1 MKSWRI
7 AGGLSVN
14 CRCWSTHRRICFS
27 KNGPMPRNSV
37 SDRFCATTSTTFSGQ
52 RKALREALR
61 KARDNVPASCCAWR
75 ASSSATSVFESTLE
89 NRFCPQI
96 KWAESGAQLR
106 VTALLH
112 AFFSLNAIL
121 IMMPETAEEISQQ
134 PEVRKELQRATG
146 EKRRQKV
153 KAQGRDKLWFI
164 AHTLI
169 LGACIVLYFLLG
181 SKLIPL
187 PQATVD
193 ISERILRGAALIVIV
208 LAIAQA
214 ASVYGL
220 GRIEDA
226 STRFT
231 LQRIVH
237 LVVALLIA
245 LIVVSIIFV
254 NWYAAVAALGV
265 GSIIIGLA
273 VQTPMKSFIAWIY
286 ILVRQP
292 FRVGDRIK
300 IGDATGDVIDVS
312 YLDTTLWE
320 FGGQYMSG
328 DHPSGRLIKFPN
340 EKVLDEL
347 IYNYSWPLF
356 PYIWNEIK
364 FNVAYNSDLEFIAG
378 TMQKVTEEELG
389 KEMIK
394 RVETFRDLLARTPV
408 DELEVH
414 ERPRV
419 IFRVSENTWLEAI
432 VRYIVAPREAGRI
445 KTRLIKKL
453 LVALNAAPDKV
464 MFPAGANR

>member
-1 MKSWRI
+1 
-7 AGGLSVN
+7 
-14 CRCWSTHRRICFS
+14 
-27 KNGPMPRNSV
+27 
-37 SDRFCATTSTTFSGQ
+37 
-52 RKALREALR
+52 
-61 KARDNVPASCCAWR
+61 
-75 ASSSATSVFESTLE
+75 
-89 NRFCPQI
+89 
-96 KWAESGAQLR
+96 
-106 VTALLH
+106 
-112 AFFSLNAIL
+112 
-121 IMMPETAEEISQQ
+121 MPETAEEISQQ

-153 KAQGRDKLWFI
+153 KAQGRDKFWLVTY
-164 AHTLI
+164 ALVL
-169 LGACIVLYFLLG
+169 LGCALLYLLLG
-181 SKLIPL
+181 SKLILL
-187 PQATVD
+187 PQPIVD
-193 ISERILRGAALIVIV
+193 IAARILRGTALITLV

-220 GRIEDA
+220 ARVEDA

-231 LQRIVH
+231 LQRIMH

-245 LIVVSIIFV
+245 LIAISIIFV
-254 NWYAAVAALGV
+254 NWYAALAALGV
-265 GSIIIGLA
+265 GSIIIALA

-292 FRVGDRIK
+292 YRVGDRIK
-300 IGDATGDVIDVS
+300 IGDATGDVIDVG

-320 FGGQYMSG
+320 FGGQYISG

-347 IYNYSWPLF
+347 VYNYSWPLF

-364 FNVAYNSDLEFIAG
+364 FQIAFNSDLEFIAS

-389 KEMIK
+389 KEMID
-394 RVETFRDLLARTPV
+394 RVQTFRDLLARTPV

-414 ERPRV
+414 EHPRV
-419 IFRVSENTWLEAI
+419 IFRVGENTWLEAI
-432 VRYIVAPREAGRI
+432 VRYLVAPREAGRV

-453 LVALNAAPDKV
+453 LTALNAAPDKV

>member
-1 MKSWRI
+1 MPARLR
-7 AGGLSVN
+7 AL
-14 CRCWSTHRRICFS
+14 FS
-27 KNGPMPRNSV
+27 S
-37 SDRFCATTSTTFSGQ
+37 
-52 RKALREALR
+52 
-61 KARDNVPASCCAWR
+61 
-75 ASSSATSVFESTLE
+75 
-89 NRFCPQI
+89 
-96 KWAESGAQLR
+96 
-106 VTALLH
+106 
-112 AFFSLNAIL
+112 NAIL

-146 EKRRQKV
+146 EKRHEKV
-153 KAQGRDKLWFI
+153 KAHGRDKLWFVTH
-164 AHTLI
+164 ALI
-169 LGACIVLYFLLG
+169 VAGGAVLYLLLG

-187 PQATVD
+187 PQPTID
-193 ISERILRGAALIVIV
+193 IAGRVLRGAALIVIV
-208 LAIAQA
+208 LAIAKA

-245 LIVVSIIFV
+245 LIAISIIFV
-254 NWYAAVAALGV
+254 NWYATVAALGV

-292 FRVGDRIK
+292 YRVGDRIK
-300 IGDATGDVIDVS
+300 IGDATGDVIDVG

-320 FGGQYMSG
+320 FGGQYISG

-347 IYNYSWPLF
+347 VCNYSWPLF

-364 FNVAYNSDLEFIAG
+364 FQIAYQSDLKFVAE
-378 TMQKVTEEELG
+378 TMQQIVEKELG
-389 KEMIK
+389 QEMMK
-394 RVETFRDLLARTPV
+394 RVEVFRQLLARTPI
-408 DELEVH
+408 DELEVRSH
-414 ERPRV
+414 PRV
-419 IFRVSENTWLEAI
+419 IFRVDEVTWINAI
-432 VRYIVAPREAGRI
+432 VRYLVSPREAGSV
-445 KTRLIKKL
+445 KTRLIPKL
-453 LVALNAAPDKV
+453 LAALNAEPDKV